1 MSDVIK
7 VLAVDDV
14 EANLMIIRGCLKGDS
29 FEVVTCTNAVDAL
42 QKFKE
47 QYFDILLLDVIMP
60 GIDGFEL
67 RKLIRAT
74 DPDRPIIFLTSM
86 VEDKNMTMLN
96 QITWDANTYYLNKAV
111 GKKTLIQKITEVV
124 TTYRQKLMAHKYS
137 DQMEEERA
145 LAGDIQKVLLPNWCI
160 CNDDVLFSAIYQP
173 FMHVSG
179 DLYEMIPF
187 GDSKYLFFIGDISGH
202 GLSAALYMAAV
213 QSWLK
218 MSLRDSD
225 IKIHDL
231 MSRLNKFFCE
241 DLQSRNYMT
250 ALAAIIDFKNNHISL
265 HSSGHPGLLF
275 ASPSKKTVTMSDTNK
290 GSMPVGWMPDAE
302 FPESENFDCDFDDDT
317 IFVAITDGV
326 LDMQNED
333 GQTMSED
340 ELNSLIQVQLDNPNV
355 VALPY
360 RVKSI
365 MAKMGYEKA
374 PDDFTIVAFQKRSGK
389 KDFLERVIQAK
400 LPEVD
405 KVAQEFS
412 AITDDLRLATEI
424 DLCIREYLNNV
435 VIHGSHDKKKAPD
448 LIYVS
453 IGRENGELV
462 LQGAERG
469 GKWDITG
476 TRETNDPQLFTPEG
490 GDAAAPR
497 KEEEENLF
505 ATSGRGIQIIKAITQ
520 YVSYE
525 TNCGL
530 NETKVVFNKRTPAS

>member
-29 FEVVTCTNAVDAL
+29 FELVTCTNAVDAL

-124 TTYRQKLMAHKYS
+124 TTYRRKLMEHKYS

-160 CNDDVLFSAIYQP
+160 CNNDVLFSAIYQP

-218 MSLRDSD
+218 MSLRDND
-225 IKIHDL
+225 IKIHEL
-231 MSRLNKFFCE
+231 MSKLNKFFCE

-250 ALAAIIDFKNNHISL
+250 ALAAIVDFKHNHISL

-275 ASPSKKTVTMSDTNK
+275 ASPSKKKVWSSDTKK
-290 GSMPVGWMPDAE
+290 GSMPLGWMHDAE

-326 LDMQNED
+326 LDMENED
-333 GQTMSED
+333 GQTMSEE
-340 ELNSLIQVQLDNPNV
+340 ELNSIIQVQLENPNV

-365 MAKMGYEKA
+365 MAKMGFEKA

-453 IGRENGELV
+453 IGRENGDLV

-476 TRETNDPQLFTPEG
+476 TRETNDPQLFTPETG
-490 GDAAAPR
+490 TADR
-497 KEEEENLF
+497 KPEEEENLF

-525 TNCGL
+525 TNSGL
-530 NETKVVFNKRTPAS
+530 NETKFVFNKRTPES

>member
-14 EANLMIIRGCLKGDS
+14 EANLMIIRGCLKGDG
-29 FEVVTCTNAVDAL
+29 FELVTCTNAVDAL

-124 TTYRQKLMAHKYS
+124 TTYRRKLMEHKYS
-137 DQMEEERA
+137 DQMEEERV
-145 LAGDIQKVLLPNWCI
+145 LAGDLQKVLLPNWCI
-160 CNDDVLFSAIYQP
+160 CNDDLLFSSIYVP
-173 FMHVSG
+173 YMHVSG
-179 DLYEMIPF
+179 DLYEIIPF

-218 MSLRDSD
+218 MTLRDND

-241 DLQSRNYMT
+241 DLQSKNYMT

-265 HSSGHPGLLF
+265 HSAGHPGLIF
-275 ASPSKKTVTMSDTNK
+275 ASPAKKTVTLSDTKK
-290 GSMPVGWMPDAE
+290 GSTPVGWMADAV

-317 IFVAITDGV
+317 IFVALTDGV
-326 LDMQNED
+326 LDMTNEE
-333 GQTMSED
+333 GQTMPEED
-340 ELNSLIQVQLDNPNV
+340 LFSLIQFQLDHPNV

-360 RVKSI
+360 RIRGI
-365 MAKMGYEKA
+365 MGKMGFDKA
-374 PDDFTIVAFQKRSGK
+374 PDDFTIVAFQKRSARKGV
-389 KDFLERVIQAK
+389 LERVIPAK

-405 KVAQEFS
+405 KIAQEFS
-412 AITDDLRLATEI
+412 AITDDLRQSTEI
-424 DLCIREYLNNV
+424 DLCVREYLNNV
-435 VIHGSHDKKKAPD
+435 IVHGSHDKKKAPD
-448 LIYVS
+448 LIY
-453 IGRENGELV
+453 IGIGEENGDLV

-476 TRETNDPQLFTPEG
+476 TRETNDPQLFTPEAG
-490 GDAAAPR
+490 TADKKP
-497 KEEEENLF
+497 EEENLF

-525 TNCGL
+525 TNSGL
-530 NETKVVFNKRTPAS
+530 NETKFVFNKRTPES

>member
-14 EANLMIIRGCLKGDS
+14 EANLMIIRGCLKGDG
-29 FEVVTCTNAVDAL
+29 FELVTCTNAVDAL

-74 DPDRPIIFLTSM
+74 DPERPIIFLTSM

-124 TTYRQKLMAHKYS
+124 TTYRQKLMEHKYS

-145 LAGDIQKVLLPNWCI
+145 LAGELQKVLLPSWCI
-160 CNDDVLFSAIYQP
+160 CNDDVLFSSIYVP
-173 FMHVSG
+173 YMHVSG

-187 GDSKYLFFIGDISGH
+187 GESKYLFFIGDISGH

-218 MSLRDSD
+218 MNLRDNG
-225 IKIHDL
+225 IKIHEL
-231 MSRLNKFFCE
+231 MARLNKFFCE
-241 DLQSRNYMT
+241 DLQSKNYMT

-265 HSSGHPGLLF
+265 HSSGHPGMLF
-275 ASPSKKTVTMSDTNK
+275 ASPGRKTVTVSDTKK
-290 GSMPVGWMPDAE
+290 GSMPLGWMADAE
-302 FPESENFDCDFDDDT
+302 FPESENYDCDFDDDT
-317 IFVAITDGV
+317 IFIAMTDGV
-326 LDMQNED
+326 LDMENEE
-333 GQTMSED
+333 GQTMDED
-340 ELNSLIQVQLDNPNV
+340 DLHSIIQCQLDNPNV

-360 RVKSI
+360 RIRSI
-365 MAKMGYEKA
+365 MTKMGFDKA
-374 PDDFTIVAFQKRSGK
+374 PDDFTIVSFQKRSAR
-389 KDFLERVIQAK
+389 KDLLERVIPAT

-405 KVAQEFS
+405 KVAREFS
-412 AITDDLRLATEI
+412 AITDDIRQSTEI
-424 DLCIREYLNNV
+424 DLCVHEYLNNV
-435 VIHGSHDKKKAPD
+435 VIHGNHDKKKAPD
-448 LIYVS
+448 LIYVG
-453 IGRENGELV
+453 IGMENGNLV

-476 TRETNDPQLFTPEG
+476 TRETNDPQLFTPE
-490 GDAAAPR
+490 DNSA
-497 KEEEENLF
+497 KESGEEENLF

-530 NETKVVFNKRTPAS
+530 NETKFVFNKRTPES

>member
-14 EANLMIIRGCLKGDS
+14 EANLMIIRGCLKGGG
-29 FEVVTCTNAVDAL
+29 FEI

-74 DPDRPIIFLTSM
+74 DPERPIIFLTSM

-137 DQMEEERA
+137 DQLEEERA
-145 LAGDIQKVLLPNWCI
+145 LAGELQKVLLPSWCI
-160 CNDDVLFSAIYQP
+160 CNDDVLFSSIYVP
-173 FMHVSG
+173 YMHVSG

-218 MSLRDSD
+218 MTLRDND
-225 IKIHDL
+225 IKIHEL
-231 MSRLNKFFCE
+231 MARLNKFFCE
-241 DLQSRNYMT
+241 DLQSKNYMT

-265 HSSGHPGLLF
+265 HSSGHPAMIF
-275 ASPSKKTVTMSDTNK
+275 ASPSKKTVTVSDTDK
-290 GSMPVGWMPDAE
+290 GSMPLGWMADAE
-302 FPESENFDCDFDDDT
+302 FPESENYDCDFDEDT
-317 IFVAITDGV
+317 IFIAMTDGV
-326 LDMQNED
+326 LDMTNED
-333 GQTMSED
+333 GQTMDEED
-340 ELNSLIQVQLDNPNV
+340 FHSIIQCQLDNPNV

-360 RVKSI
+360 RTKGM
-365 MAKMGYEKA
+365 MAKMGVDKA
-374 PDDFTIVAFQKRSGK
+374 PDDFTIVAFQKRSARKG
-389 KDFLERVIQAK
+389 FLERVIPAT

-405 KVAQEFS
+405 KLAREFS
-412 AITDDLRLATEI
+412 AITDDIRQSTEI
-424 DLCIREYLNNV
+424 DLCIHEYLNNV
-435 VIHGSHDKKKAPD
+435 VIHGNHDKKKAPD
-448 LIYVS
+448 LIYAS
-453 IGRENGELV
+453 IGMENDDLV
-462 LQGAERG
+462 LHGAERG

-476 TRETNDPQLFTPEG
+476 TRETNDPQLFTPEN
-490 GDAAAPR
+490 AEEKKP
-497 KEEEENLF
+497 EEEENLF

-530 NETKVVFNKRTPAS
+530 NETKFVFNKRTPES

>member
-14 EANLMIIRGCLKGDS
+14 EANLMIIRGCLKGDG
-29 FEVVTCTNAVDAL
+29 FELVTCTNAVDAL

-74 DPDRPIIFLTSM
+74 DPERPIIFLTSM

-124 TTYRQKLMAHKYS
+124 TTYRQKLMEHKYS

-145 LAGDIQKVLLPNWCI
+145 LAGELQKVLLPSWCI
-160 CNDDVLFSAIYQP
+160 CNGDVLFSSIYVP
-173 FMHVSG
+173 YMHVSG

-187 GDSKYLFFIGDISGH
+187 GESKYLFFIGDISGH

-218 MSLRDSD
+218 MNLRDNG
-225 IKIHDL
+225 IKIHEL
-231 MSRLNKFFCE
+231 MARLNKFFCE
-241 DLQSRNYMT
+241 DLQSKNYMT

-265 HSSGHPGLLF
+265 HSSGHPGMLF
-275 ASPSKKTVTMSDTNK
+275 ASPSRKTVTVSDTKK
-290 GSMPVGWMPDAE
+290 GSMPLGWMADAE
-302 FPESENFDCDFDDDT
+302 FPESENYDCDFDDDT
-317 IFVAITDGV
+317 IFIAMTDGV
-326 LDMQNED
+326 LDMENEE
-333 GQTMSED
+333 GQTMDED
-340 ELNSLIQVQLDNPNV
+340 VLHSIIQCQLDKPNV

-360 RVKSI
+360 RIKGM
-365 MAKMGYEKA
+365 MAKMGFDKA
-374 PDDFTIVAFQKRSGK
+374 PDDFTIVAFQKRSARSGI
-389 KDFLERVIQAK
+389 LERVIPAT

-405 KVAQEFS
+405 KVAREFS
-412 AITDDLRLATEI
+412 AITEDIRQSTEI
-424 DLCIREYLNNV
+424 DLCVHEYLNNV
-435 VIHGSHDKKKAPD
+435 VIHGNHDKKKAPD

-453 IGRENGELV
+453 IGMENGDLV

-476 TRETNDPQLFTPEG
+476 TRETHDPQLFTPEG
-490 GDAAAPR
+490 NSA
-497 KEEEENLF
+497 KESGEEENLF

-530 NETKVVFNKRTPAS
+530 NETKFVFNKRTPES

>member
-14 EANLMIIRGCLKGDS
+14 EANLMIIRGCLKGDG
-29 FEVVTCTNAVDAL
+29 FELVTCTNAVDAL

-124 TTYRQKLMAHKYS
+124 TTYRRKLMEHRYS
-137 DQMEEERA
+137 DQLEEERV
-145 LAGDIQKVLLPNWCI
+145 LAGDLQKVLLPNWCI
-160 CNDDVLFSAIYQP
+160 CNDDLLFSAIYVP
-173 FMHVSG
+173 YMHVSG
-179 DLYEMIPF
+179 DLYEIIPF

-218 MSLRDSD
+218 MTLRDND
-225 IKIHDL
+225 IKIHEL

-241 DLQSRNYMT
+241 DLQSKNYMT

-265 HSSGHPGLLF
+265 HSAGHPGMLF
-275 ASPSKKTVTMSDTNK
+275 ASPAKKTVTVSDTKK
-290 GSMPVGWMPDAE
+290 GSMPLGWMLSAE

-317 IFVAITDGV
+317 IFVALTDGV
-326 LDMQNED
+326 LDMTNED
-333 GQTMSED
+333 GQTMD
-340 ELNSLIQVQLDNPNV
+340 EEELHSIIQFQLENPNV

-360 RVKSI
+360 RIRGI
-365 MAKMGYEKA
+365 MAKMGFDKA
-374 PDDFTIVAFQKRSGK
+374 PDDFTIVAFQKRSARKGI
-389 KDFLERVIQAK
+389 LERVIPAR
-400 LPEVD
+400 LAEVD
-405 KVAQEFS
+405 RIAQEFS
-412 AITDDLRLATEI
+412 AVTDDLRQSTEI
-424 DLCIREYLNNV
+424 DLCVREYLNNV
-435 VIHGSHDKKKAPD
+435 IVHGSHDKKKAPD
-448 LIYVS
+448 LIY
-453 IGRENGELV
+453 IGIGKENGDLF

-476 TRETNDPQLFTPEG
+476 TRETNDPQLFTP
-490 GDAAAPR
+490 DAAQSADKKP
-497 KEEEENLF
+497 EEEENLF
-505 ATSGRGIQIIKAITQ
+505 ATSGRGIQIIKAVTQ

-525 TNCGL
+525 TNSGL
-530 NETKVVFNKRTPAS
+530 NETKFVFNKRTPES

>member
-14 EANLMIIRGCLKGDS
+14 EANLMIIRGCLKGDG

-42 QKFKE
+42 RKCKE

-124 TTYRQKLMAHKYS
+124 TTYRRKLMEHKYS
-137 DQMEEERA
+137 DQLEEERV
-145 LAGDIQKVLLPNWCI
+145 LAGDLQKVLLPNWCI
-160 CNDDVLFSAIYQP
+160 CNDDLLFSSIYVP
-173 FMHVSG
+173 YMHVSG
-179 DLYEMIPF
+179 DLYEIIPF

-218 MSLRDSD
+218 MTLRDSD
-225 IKIHDL
+225 IKIHEL
-231 MSRLNKFFCE
+231 MSRLNKYFCE
-241 DLQSRNYMT
+241 DLQSKNYMT

-265 HSSGHPGLLF
+265 HSAGHPGLIF
-275 ASPSKKTVTMSDTNK
+275 ASPGKKTVTVSDTKK
-290 GSMPVGWMPDAE
+290 GSTPVGWMVDAK
-302 FPESENFDCDFDDDT
+302 FPESENVDCDFEDDT
-317 IFVAITDGV
+317 IFVALTDGV
-326 LDMQNED
+326 LDMTNED
-333 GQTMSED
+333 GQTMD
-340 ELNSLIQVQLDNPNV
+340 EEELHSIIQCQLDHPNV

-360 RVKSI
+360 RIRGI
-365 MAKMGYEKA
+365 MGKMGIDKA
-374 PDDFTIVAFQKRSGK
+374 TDDFTIVAFQKRSARKGI
-389 KDFLERVIQAK
+389 LERVIPAK

-405 KVAQEFS
+405 KIAQEFS
-412 AITDDLRLATEI
+412 SITDDLRQSTEI
-424 DLCIREYLNNV
+424 DLCVREYLNNV
-435 VIHGSHDKKKAPD
+435 IVHGNHDKKKAPD
-448 LIYVS
+448 LIYVG
-453 IGRENGELV
+453 IGEENGDLV

-469 GKWDITG
+469 GQWDITG
-476 TRETNDPQLFTPEG
+476 TRETNDPQLFTPEAG
-490 GDAAAPR
+490 SEAKKP
-497 KEEEENLF
+497 EEEENLF

-525 TNCGL
+525 TNSGL
-530 NETKVVFNKRTPAS
+530 NETKFVFNKRTPES

>member
-14 EANLMIIRGCLKGDS
+14 EANLMIIRGCLKGGG
-29 FEVVTCTNAVDAL
+29 FEIVTCTNAVDAL

-124 TTYRQKLMAHKYS
+124 TTYRRKLMEHKYS
-137 DQMEEERA
+137 DQLEEERV
-145 LAGDIQKVLLPNWCI
+145 LAGDLQKVLLPNWCI
-160 CNDDVLFSAIYQP
+160 CNDDLLFSSIYVP
-173 FMHVSG
+173 YMHVSG
-179 DLYEMIPF
+179 DLYEIIPF

-218 MSLRDSD
+218 MTLRDND
-225 IKIHDL
+225 IRIHDL
-231 MSRLNKFFCE
+231 MSRLNKYFCE
-241 DLQSRNYMT
+241 DLQSKNYMT

-265 HSSGHPGLLF
+265 HSAGHPGLLF
-275 ASPSKKTVTMSDTNK
+275 ASPGKKTVTVSDTKK
-290 GSMPVGWMPDAE
+290 GSMPLGWMADAQ
-302 FPESENFDCDFDDDT
+302 FPESENVDCDFEDDT
-317 IFVAITDGV
+317 IFVALTDGV
-326 LDMQNED
+326 LDMTNED
-333 GQTMSED
+333 GQTMPEED
-340 ELNSLIQVQLDNPNV
+340 LYSLIQCHLDNPNV

-360 RVKSI
+360 RIRGI
-365 MAKMGYEKA
+365 MGKMGFDKA
-374 PDDFTIVAFQKRSGK
+374 TDDFTIVAFQKRSARKGI
-389 KDFLERVIQAK
+389 LERVIPAR
-400 LPEVD
+400 LAEVD
-405 KVAQEFS
+405 RIAQEFS
-412 AITDDLRLATEI
+412 SITDDLRQSTEI
-424 DLCIREYLNNV
+424 DLCVREYLNNIIV
-435 VIHGSHDKKKAPD
+435 HGSHDKKKAPD
-448 LIYVS
+448 LIYVG
-453 IGRENGELV
+453 IGEEKGDLV

-476 TRETNDPQLFTPEG
+476 TRETNDPQLFTPEAG
-490 GDAAAPR
+490 TADKKP
-497 KEEEENLF
+497 EEEENLF
-505 ATSGRGIQIIKAITQ
+505 ATSGRGIQIIKAITK

-525 TNCGL
+525 TNSGL
-530 NETKVVFNKRTPAS
+530 NETKFVFNRRSAES

>member
-14 EANLMIIRGCLKGDS
+14 EANLMIIRGCLKGDG
-29 FEVVTCTNAVDAL
+29 FELVTCTNAVDAL

-124 TTYRQKLMAHKYS
+124 TTYRRKLMEHKYS
-137 DQMEEERA
+137 DQLEEERV
-145 LAGDIQKVLLPNWCI
+145 LAGDLQKVLLPNWCI
-160 CNDDVLFSAIYQP
+160 CNNDLLFSSIYVP
-173 FMHVSG
+173 YMHVSG
-179 DLYEMIPF
+179 DLYEIIPF

-218 MSLRDSD
+218 MVLRDND

-231 MSRLNKFFCE
+231 MSRLNKYFCE
-241 DLQSRNYMT
+241 DLQSKNYMT

-265 HSSGHPGLLF
+265 HSAGHPGVLL
-275 ASPSKKTVTMSDTNK
+275 ASPEKKTVTVSDTKK
-290 GSMPVGWMPDAE
+290 GSMPLGWMADAKY
-302 FPESENFDCDFDDDT
+302 PETENVDCDFDDDT
-317 IFVAITDGV
+317 IFVALTDGV
-326 LDMQNED
+326 LDMTNED
-333 GQTMSED
+333 GQTMPEED
-340 ELNSLIQVQLDNPNV
+340 LHSLIQCQLDNPNV

-360 RVKSI
+360 RIRGI
-365 MAKMGYEKA
+365 MGKMGFDKA
-374 PDDFTIVAFQKRSGK
+374 PDDFTIVAFQKRSARKGI
-389 KDFLERVIQAK
+389 LERVIPAR

-412 AITDDLRLATEI
+412 AITDDLRQSTEI
-424 DLCIREYLNNV
+424 DLCVREYLNNV
-435 VIHGSHDKKKAPD
+435 IVHGSHDKKKAPD
-448 LIYVS
+448 LIY
-453 IGRENGELV
+453 IGIGEENGDLV

-476 TRETNDPQLFTPEG
+476 TRETNDPQLFTPEAG
-490 GDAAAPR
+490 AADKKP
-497 KEEEENLF
+497 EEEENLF

-525 TNCGL
+525 TNSGL
-530 NETKVVFNKRTPAS
+530 NETKFVFNRRSAES

>member
-14 EANLMIIRGCLKGDS
+14 EANLMIIRGCLKGGG
-29 FEVVTCTNAVDAL
+29 FELVTCTNAVDAL

-74 DPDRPIIFLTSM
+74 DPERPIIFLTSM

-137 DQMEEERA
+137 DQLEEERA
-145 LAGDIQKVLLPNWCI
+145 LAGELQKVLLPNWCI
-160 CNDDVLFSAIYQP
+160 CNDDVLFSSIYVP
-173 FMHVSG
+173 YMHVSG

-202 GLSAALYMAAV
+202 GISAALYMAAV

-218 MSLRDSD
+218 MTLRDND
-225 IKIHDL
+225 IKIHEL
-231 MSRLNKFFCE
+231 MTRLNKFFCE
-241 DLQSRNYMT
+241 DLQSKNYMT
-250 ALAAIIDFKNNHISL
+250 ALAAIVDFKNNHISL
-265 HSSGHPGLLF
+265 HSSGHPGMIF
-275 ASPSKKTVTMSDTNK
+275 ASPSKKTVTVSDTNK
-290 GSMPVGWMPDAE
+290 GSMPLGWMTDAE
-302 FPESENFDCDFDDDT
+302 FPESENFDCDFDEDT
-317 IFVAITDGV
+317 IFIAMTDGV
-326 LDMQNED
+326 LDMTNED
-333 GQTMSED
+333 GQTMDEED
-340 ELNSLIQVQLDNPNV
+340 FHSIIQCQLDNPNV

-360 RVKSI
+360 RIKGM
-365 MAKMGYEKA
+365 MAKMGVDKA
-374 PDDFTIVAFQKRSGK
+374 PDDFTIVAFQKRSARKG
-389 KDFLERVIQAK
+389 FLERVIPAT

-405 KVAQEFS
+405 KLAREFS
-412 AITDDLRLATEI
+412 AITDDVRQSTEI
-424 DLCIREYLNNV
+424 DLCVHEYLNNV
-435 VIHGSHDKKKAPD
+435 VIHGNHDKKKAPD
-448 LIYVS
+448 LIYAS
-453 IGRENGELV
+453 IGMENGDLV

-476 TRETNDPQLFTPEG
+476 TRETNDPQLFTQENPEEKK
-490 GDAAAPR
+490 P
-497 KEEEENLF
+497 EEEENLF

-530 NETKVVFNKRTPAS
+530 NETKFVFNKRTSES

>member
-1 MSDVIK
+1 
-7 VLAVDDV
+7 
-14 EANLMIIRGCLKGDS
+14 
-29 FEVVTCTNAVDAL
+29 
-42 QKFKE
+42 
-47 QYFDILLLDVIMP
+47 
-60 GIDGFEL
+60 
-67 RKLIRAT
+67 
-74 DPDRPIIFLTSM
+74 M

-145 LAGDIQKVLLPNWCI
+145 LAGELQKVLLPSWCI
-160 CNDDVLFSAIYQP
+160 CNDDVLFSSIYVP
-173 FMHVSG
+173 YMHVSG
-179 DLYEMIPF
+179 DLYEIIPY

-218 MSLRDSD
+218 MNLRDGD
-225 IKIHDL
+225 IKIHEL
-231 MSRLNKFFCE
+231 MARLNKFFCE
-241 DLQSRNYMT
+241 DLQSKNYMT
-250 ALAAIIDFKNNHISL
+250 ALAAIVDFKNNHISL
-265 HSSGHPGLLF
+265 HSSGHPGMLF
-275 ASPSKKTVTMSDTNK
+275 ASPSKKTVTISDTKK
-290 GSMPVGWMPDAE
+290 GSMPLGWMADAE

-317 IFVAITDGV
+317 IFVAMTDGV
-326 LDMQNED
+326 LDMNNEE
-333 GQTMSED
+333 GQTMDEED
-340 ELNSLIQVQLDNPNV
+340 LHSIIQCQLDNPNV

-360 RVKSI
+360 RVKGI
-365 MAKMGYEKA
+365 MAKMGFDKA
-374 PDDFTIVAFQKRSGK
+374 PDDFTIVAFQKRSARKGL
-389 KDFLERVIQAK
+389 LERVIPAT
-400 LPEVD
+400 LPAVD
-405 KVAQEFS
+405 KIAREFS
-412 AITDDLRLATEI
+412 AITDDVRQSTEI
-424 DLCIREYLNNV
+424 DLCVHEYLNNV
-435 VIHGSHDKKKAPD
+435 VIHGNHDKKKAPD

-453 IGRENGELV
+453 IGMENGDLV

-476 TRETNDPQLFTPEG
+476 TRETNDPQLFTPENG
-490 GDAAAPR
+490 SGDK

-530 NETKVVFNKRTPAS
+530 NETKFVFNKRTPES